1 MKLQSIREQIVD
13 ACHDLCRNN
22 LMCNLGAGGNVSV
35 RDPETGLVALT
46 PSQVRYDTM
55 TAEDIVVTDVNG
67 TVIEALD
74 HRVPTSELA
83 THTMIYREF
92 SDIHAVVHA
101 HAPFITAVT
110 TVEDG
115 LPALN
120 YEQLYFISRVLPVI
134 PFVMPGTDEMAEK
147 VSAALKQ
154 SSAIVIRNHGL
165 FAIGGS
171 LAETVVRAV
180 VAEDAA
186 RLYVYAR
193 SIGQPKLLPED
204 VKKPA

>member
-1 MKLQSIREQIVD
+1 
-13 ACHDLCRNN
+13 
-22 LMCNLGAGGNVSV
+22 
-35 RDPETGLVALT
+35 
-46 PSQVRYDTM
+46 M

-74 HRVPTSELA
+74 NRVPTSELA

-92 SDIHAVVHA
+92 SDVNAVVHA

-115 LPALN
+115 LPSLN
-120 YEQLYFISRVLPVI
+120 YEQLFFINRIVPVI
-134 PFVMPGTDEMAEK
+134 PFVMPGTEEMAEK
-147 VSAALKQ
+147 VCEALKE
-154 SSAIVIRNHGL
+154 SPAIVIRNHGL
-165 FAIGGS
+165 FAVGGG

-204 VKKPA
+204 IKKPA